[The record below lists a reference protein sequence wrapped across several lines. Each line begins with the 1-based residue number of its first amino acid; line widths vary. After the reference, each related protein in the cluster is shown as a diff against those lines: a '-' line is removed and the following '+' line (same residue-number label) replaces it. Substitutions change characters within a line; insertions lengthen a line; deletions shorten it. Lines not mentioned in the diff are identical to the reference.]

1 MTVLVS
7 VKHQH
12 NWESFIYY
20 LFLVA
25 LGLRRCVGFSL
36 AAGSGGYA
44 LAAVRGLLAEVA
56 SPVEHVLG
64 AQASVAVECGLS
76 SCSSWA

>member
-7 VKHQH
+7 AKHQH

-36 AAGSGGYA
+36 AA
-44 LAAVRGLLAEVA
+44 VRGLLAEVA
-56 SPVEHVLG
+56 SLVVEHVLG
-64 AQASVAVECGLS
+64 EQASVAVERGLN
-76 SCSSWA
+76 SCSSRA